1 MPATRLGSSGSRI
14 HTLTVEQPSTVTIRR
29 VHQGPLQQGGKA
41 HSIQQKVN
49 LLLANAANF
58 IRGNI
63 LGNGVRGTMKLAGT
77 VEALGIDV

>member
-1 MPATRLGSSGSRI
+1 M
-14 HTLTVEQPSTVTIRR
+14 TVKQPSTVTIRR
-29 VHQGPLQQGGKA
+29 VHQAPPLQQGGKA
-41 HSIQQKVN
+41 RSIQQKVN
-49 LLLANAANF
+49 LLLANAADF

>member
-1 MPATRLGSSGSRI
+1 
-14 HTLTVEQPSTVTIRR
+14 
-29 VHQGPLQQGGKA
+29 
-41 HSIQQKVN
+41 VN
-49 LLLANAANF
+49 LLLANAADF

>member
-41 HSIQQKVN
+41 RSIRQKVN
-49 LLLANAANF
+49 LLLANAADF

-63 LGNGVRGTMKLAGT
+63 LGNGVRGTMKLAET